1 MIKLTISQF
10 CHLYAE
16 PTDEVRVWDVENGEV
31 LMQCSFHEA
40 EYSAFA
46 NLEVGSFNVEDGLIC
61 INVNYGVERQ

>member
-10 CHLYAE
+10 CHLCAE
-16 PTDEVRVWDVENGEV
+16 PTDEVRVWDVAQGEV

-46 NLEVGSFNVEDGLIC
+46 SLEVGSFNVEDGLIC
-61 INVNYGVERQ
+61 INVNYEGDRR